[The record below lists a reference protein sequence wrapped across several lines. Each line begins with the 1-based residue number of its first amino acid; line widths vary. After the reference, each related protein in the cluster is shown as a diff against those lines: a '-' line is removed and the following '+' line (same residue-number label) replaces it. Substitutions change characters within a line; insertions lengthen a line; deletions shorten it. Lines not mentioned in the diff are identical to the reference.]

1 MKYAPVIPVVNA
13 ASEPGSSSG
22 ADTAGTPAKA
32 GEQITSD
39 NNTNTNDNI

>member
-1 MKYAPVIPVVNA
+1 MKYTPVIPDVNA

-22 ADTAGTPAKA
+22 AETGEVPAKA

-39 NNTNTNDNI
+39 TNTNRADNM